1 MVGDAVDLAA
11 KTLCPMD
18 HTPPPNLLDDSS
30 LYVRI
35 PEPQLTD
42 DELCAVRSLMS
53 ACDGISFATL
63 RQIISEHPSR
73 AELCDCGNEAHPSWC
88 DDDCA
93 TNKPSRADEPPTD
106 DEPAIRNWLGR
117 VEKAEGSTWR
127 LSGGDIPR
135 IHPLDGSAIYGWRND
150 RWSYSHDG
158 GKSWRPTHGSADADL
173 LYPASGEHWVEVV
186 AEPSR
191 AEGTQHAD
199 APGEV
204 SRGPLAAEPSPGEPS
219 DEPVFK
225 CTDLSCEC
233 QTDDRYLRSAPPPE
247 RPVSQEDLSA
257 HIYAIANT
265 CIIRRNDRVPRMA
278 DVCGEI
284 ATDLLSDYRITKK

>member
-18 HTPPPNLLDDSS
+18 HTPPPNLLDDQS

-35 PEPQLTD
+35 PEPRLTD
-42 DELCAVRSLMS
+42 DELAAVRS
-53 ACDGISFATL
+53 
-63 RQIISEHPSR
+63 II
-73 AELCDCGNEAHPSWC
+73 
-88 DDDCA
+88 
-93 TNKPSRADEPPTD
+93 ADRNSK
-106 DEPAIRNWLGR
+106 AI
-117 VEKAEGSTWR
+117 
-127 LSGGDIPR
+127 
-135 IHPLDGSAIYGWRND
+135 
-150 RWSYSHDG
+150 
-158 GKSWRPTHGSADADL
+158 
-173 LYPASGEHWVEVV
+173 

-204 SRGPLAAEPSPGEPS
+204 SSGPLAAEPSPGEPS

-257 HIYAIANT
+257 HIYAIANM
-265 CIIRRNDRVPRMA
+265 CIIRRNDRAPRMA
-278 DVCGEI
+278 DVCDEI
-284 ATDLLSDYRITKK
+284 ATDLLSDYTITKK